1 MSLLEQWRKEE
12 QATISVTDGETVE
25 DYRFTFTTMSA
36 LQDAQHSA
44 LRQQSF
50 ALIDELFGPNWTTD
64 PVKREEVNIYFSI
77 FIKHAAIVAACK
89 SVQTRQ
95 YADDASE
102 EEIAATE
109 WKTCDFPE
117 TWRDARQVA
126 ENIPAHTL
134 NYLFET
140 VILAGNPARLFG
152 FGPISDDEKKMIRI
166 PAALSENSPEPSP
179 QPKRKQKAI
188 VTTTN
193 DL

>member
-50 ALIDELFGPNWTTD
+50 TLIDEIFGGGWTTD
-64 PVKREEVNIYFSI
+64 PIKREEVNIYFSI

-89 SVQTRQ
+89 SVETRQ
-95 YADDASE
+95 YADGASE

-109 WKTCDFPE
+109 WKATDFPE

-152 FGPISDDEKKMIRI
+152 FGAIDDEEKKIIRVSTS
-166 PAALSENSPEPSP
+166 PSENLPELSPK
-179 QPKRKQKAI
+179 PKKKPKTEM
-188 VTTTN
+188 TTSS
-193 DL
+193 